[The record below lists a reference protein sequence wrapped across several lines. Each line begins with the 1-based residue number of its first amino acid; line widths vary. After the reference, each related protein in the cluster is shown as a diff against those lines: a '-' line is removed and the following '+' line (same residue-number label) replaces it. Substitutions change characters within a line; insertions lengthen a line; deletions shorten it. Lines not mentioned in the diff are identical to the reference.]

1 MTTPDAMPE
10 TGNVFSRALV
20 SLYKGVLYRDASEEL
35 WACLLHESARV
46 MDHFSVIGLQLV
58 IDEGDG
64 YAYLRYPPHTEEF
77 MGDGLGIPRLI
88 ARRPLTFHASLLL
101 ALLRKRLAEF
111 EASGE
116 GARLVL
122 SRDEILAMV
131 GIFMPDGANEAKL
144 MEKTEANINKIQ
156 DLGFI
161 RSLKNQPHIYEVL
174 SIIKA
179 FVDAEWLSE
188 FDRRLEDYAS
198 YLSSDAPDTGGE
210 RK

>member
-144 MEKTEANINKIQ
+144 MEKPEANINKIQ